1 MLSSL
6 HFSGKYCRY
15 PPEIHTSPHLLSQ
28 GLTGDEAIEMRD
40 LIQKLLGRCMQKKE
54 LNKNEQT

>member
-1 MLSSL
+1 MISSL

-28 GLTGDEAIEMRD
+28 GLTRDEAIEMRG
-40 LIQKLLGRCMQKKE
+40 LIEKLSGRYAE
-54 LNKNEQT
+54 EGIE